1 MVIDLKDIPHN
12 PGVYMMK
19 NNKGK
24 IIYIGKAKNLKNRVS
39 SYFNNPKSS
48 IKTFELVK
56 HINDIE
62 FFICNNELEALIL
75 ENNMIK
81 EYKPKYNILLKDNK
95 TYPYLKIT
103 KEKYPKISII
113 RSKKHL
119 EINSEAY
126 YFGPYPTNLKNML
139 KILMVAFE
147 INNINIDMYNKK
159 ILGSNLRYTSDSS
172 NWKFINKTDEEKYIE
187 NVNNMIEFLKNKDR
201 KIIDKL
207 HDEMVEFSNNL
218 EFEKALIIRN
228 RIEMLNELVK
238 NQIIEQNRAVDE
250 DVFVFKEIENR
261 VFVCIFSI
269 RDGKVVDKNSYNI
282 EKSFEDSDILQRLIL
297 SYYDNKIIPKSIII
311 QNEYKENI
319 DIVEKWF
326 ETERNIKIKI
336 ISPIINSTK
345 KKLLELGIRNLDFII
360 NEYYKS
366 ENKIKIALMDLK
378 KLLNLKKYP
387 KIIECF
393 DISNIQGIDSV
404 ASRVVF
410 IDGKK
415 EKKLYRKYK
424 IRSVEG
430 PNDYASMMEAIKR
443 RLKYEDFP
451 DLILL
456 DGGKNHVSV
465 IRKMLENL
473 NYKNIKVYGMYKD
486 DRHSTFGLCDD
497 KVEYD
502 ISNNFNLF
510 NMITRFQDE
519 VHRFGIEYHKKIRS
533 ERNIKSK
540 LDDIKGI
547 GPKRKRELIK
557 KFGSVKKIFDSS
569 FEDLLL
575 VVPENVAREIKKN

>member
-95 TYPYLKIT
+95 TYPYLRIT
-103 KEKYPKISII
+103 KEKYPQISII

-126 YFGPYPTNLKNML
+126 YFGPYPSNLKNML
-139 KILMVAFE
+139 KILMIAFD
-147 INNINIDMYNKK
+147 INNITIDMYNKK
-159 ILGSNLRYTSDSS
+159 IIGTNLRYNSNNS

-261 VFVCIFSI
+261 IFVCIFSV

-393 DISNIQGIDSV
+393 DISNIQGVDSV

-486 DRHSTFGLCDD
+486 DSHSTFGLCDD

>member
-261 VFVCIFSI
+261 IFVCIFSI

-486 DRHSTFGLCDD
+486 NRHFTFGLCDD

-519 VHRFGIEYHKKIRS
+519 VHRFGVEYHKKIRS

>member
-1 MVIDLKDIPHN
+1 MSIDLKDIPNN

-95 TYPYLKIT
+95 TYPYLRIT
-103 KEKYPKISII
+103 KEKYPQISII

-119 EINSEAY
+119 EINDSAY
-126 YFGPYPTNLKNML
+126 YFGPYPSNLKNML
-139 KILMVAFE
+139 KILMIAFD
-147 INNINIDMYNKK
+147 INNITIDMYNKK
-159 ILGSNLRYTSDSS
+159 IIGTNLRYNSNNS

-443 RLKYEDFP
+443 R
-451 DLILL
+451 
-456 DGGKNHVSV
+456 
-465 IRKMLENL
+465 
-473 NYKNIKVYGMYKD
+473 
-486 DRHSTFGLCDD
+486 
-497 KVEYD
+497 
-502 ISNNFNLF
+502 
-510 NMITRFQDE
+510 
-519 VHRFGIEYHKKIRS
+519 
-533 ERNIKSK
+533 
-540 LDDIKGI
+540 
-547 GPKRKRELIK
+547 
-557 KFGSVKKIFDSS
+557 
-569 FEDLLL
+569 
-575 VVPENVAREIKKN
+575 

>member
-103 KEKYPKISII
+103 KEKYPQISII

-126 YFGPYPTNLKNML
+126 YFGPYPSNLKNML
-139 KILMVAFE
+139 KILMIAFD

-159 ILGSNLRYTSDSS
+159 IIGTNLRYNSNNS

-187 NVNNMIEFLKNKDR
+187 NVNNMIDFLKNKDR

-311 QNEYKENI
+311 QNEYKEDI

-486 DRHSTFGLCDD
+486 DSHSTFGLCDD

>member
-261 VFVCIFSI
+261 IFVCIFSI

-486 DRHSTFGLCDD
+486 NRHFTFGLCDD

>member
-95 TYPYLKIT
+95 TYPYLRIT
-103 KEKYPKISII
+103 KEKYPQISII

-126 YFGPYPTNLKNML
+126 YFGPYPSNLKNML
-139 KILMVAFE
+139 KILMIAFD
-147 INNINIDMYNKK
+147 INNITIDMYNKK
-159 ILGSNLRYTSDSS
+159 IIGTNLRYNSNNS
-172 NWKFINKTDEEKYIE
+172 NWKFINKTDEEKYIQ

-345 KKLLELGIRNLDFII
+345 KKLLELGIRNLEFII

>member
-95 TYPYLKIT
+95 TYPYLRIT
-103 KEKYPKISII
+103 KEKYPQISII

-126 YFGPYPTNLKNML
+126 YFGPYPSNLKNML
-139 KILMVAFE
+139 KILMIAFD
-147 INNINIDMYNKK
+147 INNITIDMYNKK
-159 ILGSNLRYTSDSS
+159 ILGSNLRYTSDSG

-486 DRHSTFGLCDD
+486 DSHSTFGLCDD

>member
-56 HINDIE
+56 HINDVE

-393 DISNIQGIDSV
+393 DISNIQGVDSV

-486 DRHSTFGLCDD
+486 DSHSTFGLCDD

>member
-415 EKKLYRKYK
+415 EKKLYRKYR

-486 DRHSTFGLCDD
+486 DSHSTFGLCDD

>member
-126 YFGPYPTNLKNML
+126 YFGPYPSNLKNML
-139 KILMVAFE
+139 KILMIAFD
-147 INNINIDMYNKK
+147 INNITIDMYNKK
-159 ILGSNLRYTSDSS
+159 IIGTNLRYNSNNS

-378 KLLNLKKYP
+378 KLLNLKEYP

-486 DRHSTFGLCDD
+486 DRHFTFGLCDD

>member
-1 MVIDLKDIPHN
+1 
-12 PGVYMMK
+12 
-19 NNKGK
+19 
-24 IIYIGKAKNLKNRVS
+24 
-39 SYFNNPKSS
+39 
-48 IKTFELVK
+48 
-56 HINDIE
+56 
-62 FFICNNELEALIL
+62 
-75 ENNMIK
+75 MI
-81 EYKPKYNILLKDNK
+81 
-95 TYPYLKIT
+95 
-103 KEKYPKISII
+103 
-113 RSKKHL
+113 
-119 EINSEAY
+119 
-126 YFGPYPTNLKNML
+126 
-139 KILMVAFE
+139 AFD

-159 ILGSNLRYTSDSS
+159 IIGTNLRYNSNNS

-378 KLLNLKKYP
+378 KLLNLKEYP

>member
-103 KEKYPKISII
+103 KEKYPQISII

-119 EINSEAY
+119 EINDSAY

-139 KILMVAFE
+139 KILMKAFD
-147 INNINIDMYNKK
+147 INNITIDMYNKK
-159 ILGSNLRYTSDSS
+159 ILGSNLRYNSNNS
-172 NWKFINKTDEEKYIE
+172 NWKFINKRDEEKYIE
-187 NVNNMIEFLKNKDR
+187 NVNSMIEFLKNKDR

-366 ENKIKIALMDLK
+366 ENKIKNALMDLK
-378 KLLNLKKYP
+378 KLLNLKEYP

-393 DISNIQGIDSV
+393 DISNTQGIDSV

-465 IRKMLENL
+465 IKKMLENL
-473 NYKNIKVYGMYKD
+473 DYKNIKVYGMYKD
-486 DRHSTFGLCDD
+486 DRHYTFGLCDD

-519 VHRFGIEYHKKIRS
+519 VHRFGIEYHKKLRS

-547 GPKRKRELIK
+547 GPKRKKELIK
-557 KFGSVKKIFDSS
+557 KFGSVKKIFEAT
-569 FEDLLL
+569 FEDLLS
-575 VVPENVAREIKKN
+575 VVPENVAIEIKKK